1 MYTET
6 EQVLSMNCYK
16 KTILSLF
23 LETIKPFFSNKENY
37 RSQIKLVEKDEVL
50 QDDGLIA
57 KDINELFKNV
67 VSISNIK
74 ENSLITTEA
83 SDEITY
89 PVDKTIDKYKFH
101 VSILLIRKRLKI

>member
-6 EQVLSMNCYK
+6 EQVLSINCYK

-23 LETIKPFFSNKENY
+23 LEYY
-37 RSQIKLVEKDEVL
+37 RSQIKLAEKDEVL